1 MNKRADQ
8 AIDNNAAR
16 SRAAHWRETD
26 PEAAREARKY
36 GQPLPSRRFL
46 MELFGD
52 FASPLKASDLSRML
66 ELDENERGGLQTRL
80 GAMVR
85 DGQLVRDRRGGYGL
99 AERMNLVRGRISAH
113 PNGFGFLLPEDGS
126 DDLFLAPRQMRSLMH
141 GDRVLARVAG
151 IDHRGRREGALV
163 EILERQHRTVV
174 GRFFLDG
181 ELGWVRPDDKRLPQ
195 DVLVHE
201 PDRATA
207 AHGQMVVVELT
218 AYPDKRQPAVGRIA
232 EVLGDHMAPGM
243 EIDVA
248 IRAHELPVDW
258 PADVL
263 AEADGLPDSVPG
275 SARTEA
281 GRVDLTG
288 VPLVTIDG
296 ADARDFDD
304 AVYAEPTAGGWRLL
318 VAIADVSAYVIP
330 GNALDR
336 EARIRGN
343 SVYFPGRVVPMLPE
357 ALSNGLCSLNPE
369 VDRLCVAC
377 EMLIDRSG
385 KVKRTRF
392 LRGVMRSAARLTYDT
407 VYDWL
412 WQGKAGKKE
421 HEAPYWDSLQ
431 ALADVYR
438 ALASQRRRRGAI
450 DFETVETRIVFGQGR
465 KIERIVPVERNE
477 AHRLI
482 EECMIAANIA
492 AARHLARQ
500 RMPLLYR
507 VHAGPDADRLA
518 NVRTFLGALGLALG
532 GGEQPEPL
540 DYARLL
546 EQVEGR
552 PDAELIQTVLLR
564 SLKQAVYL
572 PDNNGHFG
580 LALEAY
586 AHFTS
591 PIRRYPDLLVHRAI
605 VHRLAGDGPDN
616 FTYDH
621 ARLVDAGAHCSMTER
636 RADEATRDA
645 VAWLKCEYMLDKV
658 GQEFD
663 GLVSAV
669 TSFGLFVELDGIHVE
684 GLVHI
689 TALPGDYY
697 RFDPAHHRLE
707 GERSGRSFRL
717 GSPLRVKVVAVNLD
731 ERKID
736 FELVEDALPAAG
748 GKPSASPGGRRGRGR
763 FKAAEKPVGKE
774 KAKAKGKAKGK
785 KDKNK
790 GKGKRREKSKG
801 KDRSKTP
808 ASRRR

>member
-1 MNKRADQ
+1 MTKRNAKDGDQ
-8 AIDNNAAR
+8 
-16 SRAAHWRETD
+16 
-26 PEAAREARKY
+26 EAARTRAANWRKNDPQAAAEARKY
-36 GQPLPSRRFL
+36 GQPLPSRHFL
-46 MELFGD
+46 MELLAD
-52 FASPLKASDLSRML
+52 FARPLDADELAQML
-66 ELDENERGGLQTRL
+66 GLDAAERGGLNTRL

-85 DGQLVRDRRGGYGL
+85 DGQLLRDRRGGYGL

-113 PNGFGFLLPEDGS
+113 PDGFGFLLPEDGS

-163 EILERQHRTVV
+163 EVLERQHRSVV
-174 GRFFLDG
+174 GRFFVDG
-181 ELGWVRPDDKRLPQ
+181 ELAWVRPDDKRLPQ
-195 DVLVHE
+195 DVMVLEH
-201 PDRATA
+201 DRAA
-207 AHGQMVVVELT
+207 ASHGQMVVVELT
-218 AYPDKRQPAVGRIA
+218 SYPDKRQPAVGRIV

-248 IRAHELPVDW
+248 IRAHELPIEW
-258 PADVL
+258 PVEVL
-263 AEADGLPDSVPG
+263 AEADLLPDHVPAG
-275 SARTEA
+275 ARA

-288 VPLVTIDG
+288 TPLVTIDG
-296 ADARDFDD
+296 EDARDFDD
-304 AVYAEPTAGGWRLL
+304 AVYAEPAGDGWRLL
-318 VAIADVSAYVIP
+318 VAIADVSAYVTP
-330 GNALDR
+330 DSALDR
-336 EARIRGN
+336 EARNRGN
-343 SVYFPGRVVPMLPE
+343 SVYFPERVLPMLPE

-377 EMLIDRSG
+377 ELLIGHDGR
-385 KVKRTRF
+385 VKRTKF

-407 VYDWL
+407 VYGWL
-412 WQGKAGKKE
+412 WQGQAGKQE
-421 HEAPYWDSLQ
+421 HAAPYWDSLQ
-431 ALADVYR
+431 ALAEVYR
-438 ALASQRRRRGAI
+438 ALAAQRRRRGAI
-450 DFETVETRIVFGQGR
+450 DFETVETRIVFGAGR
-465 KIERIVPVERNE
+465 KIERIVPIERND
-477 AHRLI
+477 AHKLI

-492 AARHLARQ
+492 AARHLAHEK
-500 RMPLLYR
+500 MPLLYR

-518 NVRTFLGALGLALG
+518 NLRTFLGALGLALG

-546 EQVEGR
+546 EQVTGR
-552 PDAELIQTVLLR
+552 PDADLIQTVLLR

-580 LALEAY
+580 LALTAY

-605 VHRLAGDGPDN
+605 AHRLAGGSAEDFP
-616 FTYDH
+616 YDH

-663 GLVSAV
+663 GLVSSV
-669 TSFGLFVELDGIHVE
+669 TSFGLFVELEGIHVE

-697 RFDPAHHRLE
+697 RFDPAHHRLD
-707 GERSGRSFRL
+707 GERSGRTFRL
-717 GSPLRVKVVAVNLD
+717 GSPLRVKLVAVNLD

-736 FELVEDALPAAG
+736 FELVASAEAPATA
-748 GKPSASPGGRRGRGR
+748 PGGRRGSS
-763 FKAAEKPVGKE
+763 KATDKPR
-774 KAKAKGKAKGK
+774 A
-785 KDKNK
+785 K
-790 GKGKRREKSKG
+790 GKGKTRGRRTRKKG
-801 KDRSKTP
+801 GAGPKGRS
-808 ASRRR
+808 

>member
-1 MNKRADQ
+1 MTKKIEKSADG
-8 AIDNNAAR
+8 AAAS
-16 SRAAHWRETD
+16 SRAARWRETD
-26 PEAAREARKY
+26 PEHAREARKY
-36 GQPLPSRRFL
+36 AQPMPSRRFL
-46 MELFGD
+46 MELFAD
-52 FASPLKASDLSRML
+52 FASPLKAGDLTRML
-66 ELDENERGGLQTRL
+66 NLDETERGGLQTRL

-85 DGQLVRDRRGGYGL
+85 DGQLVRDRRGSYGL

-141 GDRVLARVAG
+141 GDRVLTRVAG
-151 IDHRGRREGALV
+151 IDQRGRREGALV
-163 EILERQHRTVV
+163 EILERQHRTLV
-174 GRFFLDG
+174 GRFFVDG
-181 ELGWVRPDDKRLPQ
+181 ELGWMRPDDKRLPQ

-201 PDRATA
+201 PDRGDA
-207 AHGQMVVVELT
+207 AHGQMVIVELT
-218 AYPDKRQPAVGRIA
+218 SYPDKRQPAVGRII

-243 EIDVA
+243 EIDIA
-248 IRAHELPVDW
+248 IRAHELPVEW
-258 PADVL
+258 PVDVL
-263 AEADGLPDSVPG
+263 AEADNLPDTVPE

-281 GRVDLTG
+281 GRIDLTG

-304 AVYAEPTAGGWRLL
+304 AVHAEPTANGWKLL
-318 VAIADVSAYVIP
+318 VAIADVSAYVTP
-330 GNALDR
+330 GSALDR
-336 EARIRGN
+336 EARNRGN
-343 SVYFPGRVVPMLPE
+343 SVYFPERVVPMLPE

-377 EMLIDRSG
+377 EMLIGRDGR
-385 KVKRTRF
+385 VKRTKF

-407 VYDWL
+407 VYNWL
-412 WQGKAGKKE
+412 WQGKASRKQ
-421 HEAPYWDSLQ
+421 HAAPYWDSLQ

-438 ALASQRRRRGAI
+438 ALAKQRRRRGAI
-450 DFETVETRIVFGQGR
+450 DFETVETRIVFGQER
-465 KIERIVPVERNE
+465 KIERIVAVERNE

-540 DYARLL
+540 DYAHLL

-586 AHFTS
+586 GHFTS

-605 VHRLAGDGPDN
+605 VHRLAGGGPDS
-616 FTYDH
+616 FPYDH
-621 ARLVDAGAHCSMTER
+621 ARLVEAGAHCSMTER

-658 GQEFD
+658 GEEFD

-697 RFDPAHHRLE
+697 HFDPAHHRLD
-707 GERSGRSFRL
+707 GERSGRRFRL
-717 GSPLRVKVVAVNLD
+717 GSPLRVKVAAVNLD

-736 FELVEDALPAAG
+736 FELVEEALPPAG
-748 GKPSASPGGRRGRGR
+748 DRPAMAPGGRRGRGR
-763 FKAAEKPVGKE
+763 SRTAEKGRGKE
-774 KAKAKGKAKGK
+774 QGKARGK
-785 KDKNK
+785 KEKV
-790 GKGKRREKSKG
+790 KSKG
-801 KDRSKTP
+801 KRKGKEKSKDKGRGK
-808 ASRRR
+808 ASAARQR